1 MGPPYITGGEGE
13 GGGGRKP
20 TPTTITPPVQVT
32 TVHIT
37 AQGARGTGA
46 PCVRAI
52 PYRGEEGLQ
61 WALPT
66 PQGGG
71 GGGHKSTTIT
81 PPLFKRQ
88 QHTPRH
94 RAPVARGHPV
104 SVLYHAAGRGGGARC
119 SGDCTQA
126 QYARTHHMH
135 TRTREGGRGS
145 ESPDCPSR
153 FPPSLCTT
161 ASVVPT
167 APSVAVR
174 WVRRGLAQGVV
185 YYSFPCTCRTRP
197 CGPHTQVRAGG

>member
-1 MGPPYITGGEGE
+1 MGPPYTT
-13 GGGGRKP
+13 GGGGEVGTSP
-20 TPTTITPPVQVT
+20 PPSPPPVQAT
-32 TVHIT
+32 TTHTT
-37 AQGARGTGA
+37 AQGTRGTRA

-52 PYRGEEGLQ
+52 SCSGEG
-61 WALPT
+61 W
-66 PQGGG
+66 
-71 GGGHKSTTIT
+71 
-81 PPLFKRQ
+81 
-88 QHTPRH
+88 
-94 RAPVARGHPV
+94 
-104 SVLYHAAGRGGGARC
+104 GARC

-174 WVRRGLAQGVV
+174 WVRQGLAQGVV

>member
-1 MGPPYITGGEGE
+1 MGASQRPP
-13 GGGGRKP
+13 P
-20 TPTTITPPVQVT
+20 SPPPVQVT

-37 AQGARGTGA
+37 AQGARGAGA

-71 GGGHKSTTIT
+71 GGGRKPTTIT
-81 PPLFKRQ
+81 PPPVQ
-88 QHTPRH
+88 MTAIHTTAQGTRGT
-94 RAPVARGHPV
+94 RAPCARAISCSGE
-104 SVLYHAAGRGGGARC
+104 GGGARC